1 MSIWGIIIGG
11 ATGAML
17 GGPIGALLGAAA
29 GHVASREIGKRLNPE
44 AEARTR
50 QVAFTVAVVALSA
63 KMAKADGTV
72 TRSEINAFRRKVH
85 IPEKD
90 VRDVGRFWDLARQ
103 TPDGFEA
110 YAKQAAS
117 LFGPKNAILE
127 QLLELLFFIAAAD
140 GEISAPEWAYLAE
153 VSRLFG
159 YDENEFNRF
168 CTLYGGNDESPYA
181 VLDLPEKADIEQVR
195 NRWKELNKRYHPDR
209 LIAEGLP
216 QEFIHSAEERL
227 ARINAAYDVIK
238 RHQEGHS

>member
-1 MSIWGIIIGG
+1 
-11 ATGAML
+11 ML

-140 GEISAPEWAYLAE
+140 GEISTP
-153 VSRLFG
+153 
-159 YDENEFNRF
+159 
-168 CTLYGGNDESPYA
+168 
-181 VLDLPEKADIEQVR
+181 K
-195 NRWKELNKRYHPDR
+195 
-209 LIAEGLP
+209 
-216 QEFIHSAEERL
+216 
-227 ARINAAYDVIK
+227 
-238 RHQEGHS
+238 